1 MSCEEQKKFERS
13 DKVLDRNVLRK
24 IGTTYAGTT
33 ETNHWTVSPIY
44 GNLNDLGNF
53 LVFYSDTEVLSTD
66 STRFIELTKQAS
78 GTTVESYIEH
88 KANHDYIMIPK
99 KEKVN
104 LYYSM
109 IKDFIV
115 KE

>member
-33 ETNHWTVSPIY
+33 
-44 GNLNDLGNF
+44 
-53 LVFYSDTEVLSTD
+53 
-66 STRFIELTKQAS
+66 
-78 GTTVESYIEH
+78 VESYIEH
-88 KANHDYIMIPK
+88 KASHDYIMILK

-109 IKDFIV
+109 IKDFIF